1 MKLIDDN
8 LKKTGYFNAT
18 LIVIAIILRV
28 IVIPTAP
35 ILIKIDSI
43 ACLLALISGLVYC
56 LNGYK
61 KDVAKYYKAFMIL
74 YLISNISSIAMSIL
88 HASNIILIIANAV
101 IIICVAFLA
110 LGKDL
115 GEKKSNSF
123 ALVVLAINAIKLIYN
138 IVANPT
144 VGTVRGG
151 ITSLILACILCMF
164 VSAKY
169 ADKAS
174 RGAK

>member
-1 MKLIDDN
+1 MKLINDN
-8 LKKTGYFNAT
+8 LKKVGYFNAL
-18 LIVIAIILRV
+18 LIVIAIILRA
-28 IVIPTAP
+28 IIIPTAP
-35 ILIKIDSI
+35 TLIKIDAI
-43 ACLLALISGLVYC
+43 ACILALISGLVYC

-74 YLISNISSIAMSIL
+74 YFVSNISSILMSIL
-88 HASNIILIIANAV
+88 HASNTILIIANV
-101 IIICVAFLA
+101 IIIICVAFLA
-110 LGKDL
+110 FSKDL

-123 ALVVLAINAIKLIYN
+123 ALSVLAINAIKLIYD
-138 IVANPT
+138 IVASPAA
-144 VGTVRGG
+144 GTVRGG